1 MIKRAKIDQY
11 VNLIRVVKSIE
22 LTKSFTFSVWII
34 KQDAQFTIDLIENQ
48 RRDLAMMRE
57 DYKKNLR
64 TYRERIDALKI
75 LNTFVLISMNRT
87 NLIYLRDKTMIFQK
101 LLALKKRLAS
111 INRIR
116 ELEIDRKYKNLL
128 RVSKHQQLNDW
139 LLNSEKVYAEAVR
152 LNLSNVQDHRCLYNF
167 LNALRIVDVTFV
179 IDRKAIL
186 T

>member
-128 RVSKHQQLNDW
+128 RVSKHQQLND
-139 LLNSEKVYAEAVR
+139 
-152 LNLSNVQDHRCLYNF
+152 
-167 LNALRIVDVTFV
+167 
-179 IDRKAIL
+179 
-186 T
+186 